1 MKGGDS
7 MRSYKLALLYGFLV
21 WLIPF
26 IVAFLIHPIRSSNRA
41 LFESIMPVVVTIC
54 VVCFSLFYFMKVK
67 TDFLKEGILLGVVW
81 SIISLVIDLAMFM
94 PESPMKMSFID
105 YMMDIG
111 LTYLII
117 PVICIGFG
125 YLLQTQ
131 KSQNTK
137 Q

>member
-1 MKGGDS
+1 MKGGYS

-26 IVAFLIHPIRSSNRA
+26 IVAFLIYPIRTSNRA

-54 VVCFSLFYFMKVK
+54 VVFFSVFYFRKVK
-67 TDFLKEGILLGVVW
+67 AGFFKEGILLGVIW
-81 SIISLVIDLAMFM
+81 FAISLVIDLIMFM
-94 PESPMKMSFID
+94 PESLMKMSFAD

-117 PVICIGFG
+117 PAICIGFG
-125 YLLQTQ
+125 YLLDRQ
-131 KSQNTK
+131 KR
-137 Q
+137 

>member
-1 MKGGDS
+1 MK
-7 MRSYKLALLYGFLV
+7 SYKLALLYGVLI

-26 IVAFLIHPIRSSNRA
+26 VVAFLIYPIRTSNRA
-41 LFESIMPVVVTIC
+41 LFESIMPVVVTMC
-54 VVCFSLFYFMKVK
+54 TVFFSIFYFIKVK
-67 TDFLKEGILLGVVW
+67 IDFLKEGILLGVVW
-81 SIISLVIDLAMFM
+81 IIISLVIDLAMFM
-94 PESPMKMSFID
+94 PESPMKMSFVD

-125 YLLQTQ
+125 YLLQTH
-131 KSQNTK
+131 KSQNAK